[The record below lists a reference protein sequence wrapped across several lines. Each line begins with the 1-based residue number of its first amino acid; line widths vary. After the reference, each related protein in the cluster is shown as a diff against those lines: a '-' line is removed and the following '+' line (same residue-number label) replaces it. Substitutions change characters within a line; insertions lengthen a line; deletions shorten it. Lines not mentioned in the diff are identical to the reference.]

1 MKQQV
6 DNINMNE
13 KEDEVEINLLDLF
26 NYYRKKIIF
35 IIIGFVVGAIIA
47 GLVTKF
53 LITPKYTATAKV
65 YMVSASN
72 NSVVNLADLSIG
84 TSLSED
90 YAELLHVRPIVEA
103 VSKENDLGYTYEQL
117 NGMISISTVE
127 DTRILKIAA
136 VSAKP
141 KEAKIIANALAE
153 KAVTEIPKL
162 MGTTAPN
169 IAERAITPKFKSSPS
184 LKKNTMLGAL
194 GGMVLVLAVLTFLF
208 ITDDTIKT
216 EEDIEKYLGII
227 PLTVIPDGNV
237 KYGSYSNYA
246 ESKMNKIKMDSIQEL
261 PYAVEESINRLRI
274 NVSFLG
280 NEIKKIMVVST
291 LPNEGK
297 SFVTMQMWKQMANA
311 GIKSVLVDADMR
323 NSVLV
328 KKNDMERQDGK
339 EMKGLVNYL
348 AEDFSL
354 DEVIYE
360 SPFENGYIIP
370 NVENIINPSMLL
382 ESDKFGNMLNELSKD
397 YRYVFVDAP
406 PLGLVSDAEKIGSMC
421 DGAILVIR
429 SGEITRAEV
438 KNSIKQL
445 ERSGCKILGVVLNRA
460 TDLKNKYSK
469 QKYYS
474 GK

>member
-1 MKQQV
+1 
-6 DNINMNE
+6 
-13 KEDEVEINLLDLF
+13 
-26 NYYRKKIIF
+26 
-35 IIIGFVVGAIIA
+35 
-47 GLVTKF
+47 
-53 LITPKYTATAKV
+53 
-65 YMVSASN
+65 
-72 NSVVNLADLSIG
+72 
-84 TSLSED
+84 
-90 YAELLHVRPIVEA
+90 
-103 VSKENDLGYTYEQL
+103 
-117 NGMISISTVE
+117 
-127 DTRILKIAA
+127 
-136 VSAKP
+136 
-141 KEAKIIANALAE
+141 
-153 KAVTEIPKL
+153 
-162 MGTTAPN
+162 
-169 IAERAITPKFKSSPS
+169 
-184 LKKNTMLGAL
+184 
-194 GGMVLVLAVLTFLF
+194 
-208 ITDDTIKT
+208 
-216 EEDIEKYLGII
+216 
-227 PLTVIPDGNV
+227 
-237 KYGSYSNYA
+237 
-246 ESKMNKIKMDSIQEL
+246 MNKIKMDSIQEL

-274 NVSFLG
+274 NVRFLG

>member
-1 MKQQV
+1 
-6 DNINMNE
+6 
-13 KEDEVEINLLDLF
+13 
-26 NYYRKKIIF
+26 
-35 IIIGFVVGAIIA
+35 
-47 GLVTKF
+47 
-53 LITPKYTATAKV
+53 
-65 YMVSASN
+65 
-72 NSVVNLADLSIG
+72 
-84 TSLSED
+84 
-90 YAELLHVRPIVEA
+90 
-103 VSKENDLGYTYEQL
+103 
-117 NGMISISTVE
+117 
-127 DTRILKIAA
+127 
-136 VSAKP
+136 
-141 KEAKIIANALAE
+141 
-153 KAVTEIPKL
+153 
-162 MGTTAPN
+162 
-169 IAERAITPKFKSSPS
+169 
-184 LKKNTMLGAL
+184 
-194 GGMVLVLAVLTFLF
+194 
-208 ITDDTIKT
+208 
-216 EEDIEKYLGII
+216 
-227 PLTVIPDGNV
+227 
-237 KYGSYSNYA
+237 
-246 ESKMNKIKMDSIQEL
+246 MNKIKMDSIQEI
-261 PYAVEESINRLRI
+261 PYAVEEAINRLRI

-297 SFVTMQMWKQMANA
+297 SFVTMQIWKQMANA

-339 EMKGLVNYL
+339 EMKGLANYL

-360 SPFENGYIIP
+360 SPFENGDIIP

-382 ESDKFGNMLNELSKD
+382 EGDKFGNMLNELSKD

-429 SGEITRAEV
+429 SGETTRAEV

>member
-1 MKQQV
+1 
-6 DNINMNE
+6 
-13 KEDEVEINLLDLF
+13 
-26 NYYRKKIIF
+26 
-35 IIIGFVVGAIIA
+35 
-47 GLVTKF
+47 
-53 LITPKYTATAKV
+53 
-65 YMVSASN
+65 
-72 NSVVNLADLSIG
+72 
-84 TSLSED
+84 
-90 YAELLHVRPIVEA
+90 
-103 VSKENDLGYTYEQL
+103 
-117 NGMISISTVE
+117 
-127 DTRILKIAA
+127 
-136 VSAKP
+136 
-141 KEAKIIANALAE
+141 
-153 KAVTEIPKL
+153 
-162 MGTTAPN
+162 
-169 IAERAITPKFKSSPS
+169 
-184 LKKNTMLGAL
+184 
-194 GGMVLVLAVLTFLF
+194 
-208 ITDDTIKT
+208 
-216 EEDIEKYLGII
+216 
-227 PLTVIPDGNV
+227 
-237 KYGSYSNYA
+237 
-246 ESKMNKIKMDSIQEL
+246 MNKIKMDSIQEL

-382 ESDKFGNMLNELSKD
+382 ESDKCGNMLNELSKD

>member
-1 MKQQV
+1 
-6 DNINMNE
+6 
-13 KEDEVEINLLDLF
+13 
-26 NYYRKKIIF
+26 
-35 IIIGFVVGAIIA
+35 
-47 GLVTKF
+47 
-53 LITPKYTATAKV
+53 
-65 YMVSASN
+65 
-72 NSVVNLADLSIG
+72 
-84 TSLSED
+84 
-90 YAELLHVRPIVEA
+90 
-103 VSKENDLGYTYEQL
+103 
-117 NGMISISTVE
+117 
-127 DTRILKIAA
+127 
-136 VSAKP
+136 
-141 KEAKIIANALAE
+141 
-153 KAVTEIPKL
+153 
-162 MGTTAPN
+162 
-169 IAERAITPKFKSSPS
+169 
-184 LKKNTMLGAL
+184 
-194 GGMVLVLAVLTFLF
+194 
-208 ITDDTIKT
+208 
-216 EEDIEKYLGII
+216 
-227 PLTVIPDGNV
+227 
-237 KYGSYSNYA
+237 
-246 ESKMNKIKMDSIQEL
+246 
-261 PYAVEESINRLRI
+261 
-274 NVSFLG
+274 
-280 NEIKKIMVVST
+280 MVVST

>member
-1 MKQQV
+1 
-6 DNINMNE
+6 
-13 KEDEVEINLLDLF
+13 
-26 NYYRKKIIF
+26 
-35 IIIGFVVGAIIA
+35 
-47 GLVTKF
+47 
-53 LITPKYTATAKV
+53 
-65 YMVSASN
+65 
-72 NSVVNLADLSIG
+72 
-84 TSLSED
+84 
-90 YAELLHVRPIVEA
+90 
-103 VSKENDLGYTYEQL
+103 
-117 NGMISISTVE
+117 
-127 DTRILKIAA
+127 
-136 VSAKP
+136 
-141 KEAKIIANALAE
+141 
-153 KAVTEIPKL
+153 
-162 MGTTAPN
+162 
-169 IAERAITPKFKSSPS
+169 
-184 LKKNTMLGAL
+184 
-194 GGMVLVLAVLTFLF
+194 
-208 ITDDTIKT
+208 
-216 EEDIEKYLGII
+216 
-227 PLTVIPDGNV
+227 
-237 KYGSYSNYA
+237 
-246 ESKMNKIKMDSIQEL
+246 MNKIKMDSIQEL

-328 KKNDMERQDGK
+328 KKNDMDRQDGK

-438 KNSIKQL
+438 NNSIKQL

>member
-1 MKQQV
+1 
-6 DNINMNE
+6 
-13 KEDEVEINLLDLF
+13 
-26 NYYRKKIIF
+26 
-35 IIIGFVVGAIIA
+35 
-47 GLVTKF
+47 
-53 LITPKYTATAKV
+53 
-65 YMVSASN
+65 
-72 NSVVNLADLSIG
+72 
-84 TSLSED
+84 
-90 YAELLHVRPIVEA
+90 
-103 VSKENDLGYTYEQL
+103 
-117 NGMISISTVE
+117 
-127 DTRILKIAA
+127 
-136 VSAKP
+136 
-141 KEAKIIANALAE
+141 
-153 KAVTEIPKL
+153 
-162 MGTTAPN
+162 
-169 IAERAITPKFKSSPS
+169 
-184 LKKNTMLGAL
+184 
-194 GGMVLVLAVLTFLF
+194 
-208 ITDDTIKT
+208 
-216 EEDIEKYLGII
+216 
-227 PLTVIPDGNV
+227 
-237 KYGSYSNYA
+237 
-246 ESKMNKIKMDSIQEL
+246 MNKIKMDSIQEL

-328 KKNDMERQDGK
+328 KKNDIERQDGK
-339 EMKGLVNYL
+339 EMKGLANYL

-382 ESDKFGNMLNELSKD
+382 ESDKFGNMLNELSQD

-429 SGEITRAEV
+429 SGETTRVEV

-445 ERSGCKILGVVLNRA
+445 ERSGCNILGVVLNRA

>member
-1 MKQQV
+1 
-6 DNINMNE
+6 
-13 KEDEVEINLLDLF
+13 
-26 NYYRKKIIF
+26 
-35 IIIGFVVGAIIA
+35 
-47 GLVTKF
+47 
-53 LITPKYTATAKV
+53 
-65 YMVSASN
+65 
-72 NSVVNLADLSIG
+72 
-84 TSLSED
+84 
-90 YAELLHVRPIVEA
+90 
-103 VSKENDLGYTYEQL
+103 
-117 NGMISISTVE
+117 
-127 DTRILKIAA
+127 
-136 VSAKP
+136 
-141 KEAKIIANALAE
+141 
-153 KAVTEIPKL
+153 
-162 MGTTAPN
+162 
-169 IAERAITPKFKSSPS
+169 
-184 LKKNTMLGAL
+184 
-194 GGMVLVLAVLTFLF
+194 
-208 ITDDTIKT
+208 
-216 EEDIEKYLGII
+216 
-227 PLTVIPDGNV
+227 
-237 KYGSYSNYA
+237 
-246 ESKMNKIKMDSIQEL
+246 MNKIKMDSIQEL

-429 SGEITRAEV
+429 TEV

>member
-1 MKQQV
+1 
-6 DNINMNE
+6 
-13 KEDEVEINLLDLF
+13 
-26 NYYRKKIIF
+26 
-35 IIIGFVVGAIIA
+35 
-47 GLVTKF
+47 
-53 LITPKYTATAKV
+53 
-65 YMVSASN
+65 
-72 NSVVNLADLSIG
+72 
-84 TSLSED
+84 
-90 YAELLHVRPIVEA
+90 
-103 VSKENDLGYTYEQL
+103 
-117 NGMISISTVE
+117 
-127 DTRILKIAA
+127 
-136 VSAKP
+136 
-141 KEAKIIANALAE
+141 
-153 KAVTEIPKL
+153 
-162 MGTTAPN
+162 
-169 IAERAITPKFKSSPS
+169 
-184 LKKNTMLGAL
+184 
-194 GGMVLVLAVLTFLF
+194 
-208 ITDDTIKT
+208 
-216 EEDIEKYLGII
+216 
-227 PLTVIPDGNV
+227 
-237 KYGSYSNYA
+237 
-246 ESKMNKIKMDSIQEL
+246 MNKIKMDSIQEL

-328 KKNDMERQDGK
+328 KKNDIERQDGK
-339 EMKGLVNYL
+339 EMKGLANYL

-354 DEVIYE
+354 DEVTYE
-360 SPFENGYIIP
+360 SPFKNGYIIP

-429 SGEITRAEV
+429 SGETTRAEV

-445 ERSGCKILGVVLNRA
+445 ERSGCKILGVVLNRT

>member
-1 MKQQV
+1 
-6 DNINMNE
+6 
-13 KEDEVEINLLDLF
+13 
-26 NYYRKKIIF
+26 
-35 IIIGFVVGAIIA
+35 
-47 GLVTKF
+47 
-53 LITPKYTATAKV
+53 
-65 YMVSASN
+65 
-72 NSVVNLADLSIG
+72 
-84 TSLSED
+84 
-90 YAELLHVRPIVEA
+90 
-103 VSKENDLGYTYEQL
+103 
-117 NGMISISTVE
+117 
-127 DTRILKIAA
+127 
-136 VSAKP
+136 
-141 KEAKIIANALAE
+141 
-153 KAVTEIPKL
+153 
-162 MGTTAPN
+162 
-169 IAERAITPKFKSSPS
+169 
-184 LKKNTMLGAL
+184 
-194 GGMVLVLAVLTFLF
+194 
-208 ITDDTIKT
+208 
-216 EEDIEKYLGII
+216 
-227 PLTVIPDGNV
+227 
-237 KYGSYSNYA
+237 
-246 ESKMNKIKMDSIQEL
+246 MNKIKMDSIQEL

-297 SFVTMQMWKQMANA
+297 SFVTMQMWQQMANA

-339 EMKGLVNYL
+339 EMKGLANYL

-354 DEVIYE
+354 DEVTYE

>member
-1 MKQQV
+1 
-6 DNINMNE
+6 
-13 KEDEVEINLLDLF
+13 
-26 NYYRKKIIF
+26 
-35 IIIGFVVGAIIA
+35 
-47 GLVTKF
+47 
-53 LITPKYTATAKV
+53 
-65 YMVSASN
+65 
-72 NSVVNLADLSIG
+72 
-84 TSLSED
+84 
-90 YAELLHVRPIVEA
+90 
-103 VSKENDLGYTYEQL
+103 
-117 NGMISISTVE
+117 
-127 DTRILKIAA
+127 
-136 VSAKP
+136 
-141 KEAKIIANALAE
+141 
-153 KAVTEIPKL
+153 
-162 MGTTAPN
+162 
-169 IAERAITPKFKSSPS
+169 
-184 LKKNTMLGAL
+184 
-194 GGMVLVLAVLTFLF
+194 
-208 ITDDTIKT
+208 
-216 EEDIEKYLGII
+216 
-227 PLTVIPDGNV
+227 
-237 KYGSYSNYA
+237 
-246 ESKMNKIKMDSIQEL
+246 MNKIKMDSIQEL

-328 KKNDMERQDGK
+328 KKNDKERQDGK

>member
-1 MKQQV
+1 
-6 DNINMNE
+6 
-13 KEDEVEINLLDLF
+13 
-26 NYYRKKIIF
+26 
-35 IIIGFVVGAIIA
+35 
-47 GLVTKF
+47 
-53 LITPKYTATAKV
+53 
-65 YMVSASN
+65 
-72 NSVVNLADLSIG
+72 
-84 TSLSED
+84 
-90 YAELLHVRPIVEA
+90 
-103 VSKENDLGYTYEQL
+103 
-117 NGMISISTVE
+117 
-127 DTRILKIAA
+127 
-136 VSAKP
+136 
-141 KEAKIIANALAE
+141 
-153 KAVTEIPKL
+153 
-162 MGTTAPN
+162 
-169 IAERAITPKFKSSPS
+169 
-184 LKKNTMLGAL
+184 
-194 GGMVLVLAVLTFLF
+194 
-208 ITDDTIKT
+208 
-216 EEDIEKYLGII
+216 
-227 PLTVIPDGNV
+227 
-237 KYGSYSNYA
+237 
-246 ESKMNKIKMDSIQEL
+246 MNKIKMDSIQEL

-339 EMKGLVNYL
+339 EIKGLVNYL

>member
-1 MKQQV
+1 
-6 DNINMNE
+6 
-13 KEDEVEINLLDLF
+13 
-26 NYYRKKIIF
+26 
-35 IIIGFVVGAIIA
+35 
-47 GLVTKF
+47 
-53 LITPKYTATAKV
+53 
-65 YMVSASN
+65 
-72 NSVVNLADLSIG
+72 
-84 TSLSED
+84 
-90 YAELLHVRPIVEA
+90 
-103 VSKENDLGYTYEQL
+103 
-117 NGMISISTVE
+117 
-127 DTRILKIAA
+127 
-136 VSAKP
+136 
-141 KEAKIIANALAE
+141 
-153 KAVTEIPKL
+153 
-162 MGTTAPN
+162 
-169 IAERAITPKFKSSPS
+169 
-184 LKKNTMLGAL
+184 
-194 GGMVLVLAVLTFLF
+194 
-208 ITDDTIKT
+208 
-216 EEDIEKYLGII
+216 
-227 PLTVIPDGNV
+227 
-237 KYGSYSNYA
+237 
-246 ESKMNKIKMDSIQEL
+246 MNKIKMDSIQEL

-469 QKYYS
+469 QKSYS

>member
-1 MKQQV
+1 
-6 DNINMNE
+6 
-13 KEDEVEINLLDLF
+13 
-26 NYYRKKIIF
+26 
-35 IIIGFVVGAIIA
+35 
-47 GLVTKF
+47 
-53 LITPKYTATAKV
+53 
-65 YMVSASN
+65 
-72 NSVVNLADLSIG
+72 
-84 TSLSED
+84 
-90 YAELLHVRPIVEA
+90 
-103 VSKENDLGYTYEQL
+103 
-117 NGMISISTVE
+117 
-127 DTRILKIAA
+127 
-136 VSAKP
+136 
-141 KEAKIIANALAE
+141 
-153 KAVTEIPKL
+153 
-162 MGTTAPN
+162 
-169 IAERAITPKFKSSPS
+169 
-184 LKKNTMLGAL
+184 
-194 GGMVLVLAVLTFLF
+194 
-208 ITDDTIKT
+208 
-216 EEDIEKYLGII
+216 
-227 PLTVIPDGNV
+227 
-237 KYGSYSNYA
+237 
-246 ESKMNKIKMDSIQEL
+246 MNKIKMDSIQEL

-438 KNSIKQL
+438 KNSIKQI

>member
-1 MKQQV
+1 
-6 DNINMNE
+6 
-13 KEDEVEINLLDLF
+13 
-26 NYYRKKIIF
+26 
-35 IIIGFVVGAIIA
+35 
-47 GLVTKF
+47 
-53 LITPKYTATAKV
+53 
-65 YMVSASN
+65 
-72 NSVVNLADLSIG
+72 
-84 TSLSED
+84 
-90 YAELLHVRPIVEA
+90 
-103 VSKENDLGYTYEQL
+103 
-117 NGMISISTVE
+117 
-127 DTRILKIAA
+127 
-136 VSAKP
+136 
-141 KEAKIIANALAE
+141 
-153 KAVTEIPKL
+153 
-162 MGTTAPN
+162 
-169 IAERAITPKFKSSPS
+169 
-184 LKKNTMLGAL
+184 
-194 GGMVLVLAVLTFLF
+194 
-208 ITDDTIKT
+208 
-216 EEDIEKYLGII
+216 
-227 PLTVIPDGNV
+227 
-237 KYGSYSNYA
+237 
-246 ESKMNKIKMDSIQEL
+246 MNKIKMDSIQEI
-261 PYAVEESINRLRI
+261 PYAVEEAINRLRI

-297 SFVTMQMWKQMANA
+297 SFVTMQIWKQMANA

-339 EMKGLVNYL
+339 EMKGLANYL

-429 SGEITRAEV
+429 SGETTRAEV

>member
-1 MKQQV
+1 
-6 DNINMNE
+6 
-13 KEDEVEINLLDLF
+13 
-26 NYYRKKIIF
+26 
-35 IIIGFVVGAIIA
+35 
-47 GLVTKF
+47 
-53 LITPKYTATAKV
+53 
-65 YMVSASN
+65 
-72 NSVVNLADLSIG
+72 
-84 TSLSED
+84 
-90 YAELLHVRPIVEA
+90 
-103 VSKENDLGYTYEQL
+103 
-117 NGMISISTVE
+117 
-127 DTRILKIAA
+127 
-136 VSAKP
+136 
-141 KEAKIIANALAE
+141 
-153 KAVTEIPKL
+153 
-162 MGTTAPN
+162 
-169 IAERAITPKFKSSPS
+169 
-184 LKKNTMLGAL
+184 
-194 GGMVLVLAVLTFLF
+194 
-208 ITDDTIKT
+208 
-216 EEDIEKYLGII
+216 
-227 PLTVIPDGNV
+227 
-237 KYGSYSNYA
+237 
-246 ESKMNKIKMDSIQEL
+246 MNKIKMDSIQEL

-339 EMKGLVNYL
+339 EMKGLANYL

>member
-1 MKQQV
+1 
-6 DNINMNE
+6 
-13 KEDEVEINLLDLF
+13 
-26 NYYRKKIIF
+26 
-35 IIIGFVVGAIIA
+35 
-47 GLVTKF
+47 
-53 LITPKYTATAKV
+53 
-65 YMVSASN
+65 
-72 NSVVNLADLSIG
+72 
-84 TSLSED
+84 
-90 YAELLHVRPIVEA
+90 
-103 VSKENDLGYTYEQL
+103 
-117 NGMISISTVE
+117 
-127 DTRILKIAA
+127 
-136 VSAKP
+136 
-141 KEAKIIANALAE
+141 
-153 KAVTEIPKL
+153 
-162 MGTTAPN
+162 
-169 IAERAITPKFKSSPS
+169 
-184 LKKNTMLGAL
+184 
-194 GGMVLVLAVLTFLF
+194 
-208 ITDDTIKT
+208 
-216 EEDIEKYLGII
+216 
-227 PLTVIPDGNV
+227 
-237 KYGSYSNYA
+237 
-246 ESKMNKIKMDSIQEL
+246 MNKIKMDSIQEL

-354 DEVIYE
+354 DEDIYE

>member
-1 MKQQV
+1 
-6 DNINMNE
+6 
-13 KEDEVEINLLDLF
+13 
-26 NYYRKKIIF
+26 
-35 IIIGFVVGAIIA
+35 
-47 GLVTKF
+47 
-53 LITPKYTATAKV
+53 
-65 YMVSASN
+65 
-72 NSVVNLADLSIG
+72 
-84 TSLSED
+84 
-90 YAELLHVRPIVEA
+90 
-103 VSKENDLGYTYEQL
+103 
-117 NGMISISTVE
+117 
-127 DTRILKIAA
+127 
-136 VSAKP
+136 
-141 KEAKIIANALAE
+141 
-153 KAVTEIPKL
+153 
-162 MGTTAPN
+162 
-169 IAERAITPKFKSSPS
+169 
-184 LKKNTMLGAL
+184 
-194 GGMVLVLAVLTFLF
+194 
-208 ITDDTIKT
+208 
-216 EEDIEKYLGII
+216 
-227 PLTVIPDGNV
+227 
-237 KYGSYSNYA
+237 
-246 ESKMNKIKMDSIQEL
+246 MNKIKMDSIQEI

-297 SFVTMQMWKQMANA
+297 SFVTMQIWKQMANA

-339 EMKGLVNYL
+339 EMKGLTNYL

-354 DEVIYE
+354 DEVTYE
-360 SPFENGYIIP
+360 SPFENGDIIP

-382 ESDKFGNMLNELSKD
+382 EGDKFGNMLNELSKD

-429 SGEITRAEV
+429 SGETTRAEV

-474 GK
+474 GKY

>member
-1 MKQQV
+1 
-6 DNINMNE
+6 
-13 KEDEVEINLLDLF
+13 
-26 NYYRKKIIF
+26 
-35 IIIGFVVGAIIA
+35 
-47 GLVTKF
+47 
-53 LITPKYTATAKV
+53 
-65 YMVSASN
+65 
-72 NSVVNLADLSIG
+72 
-84 TSLSED
+84 
-90 YAELLHVRPIVEA
+90 
-103 VSKENDLGYTYEQL
+103 
-117 NGMISISTVE
+117 
-127 DTRILKIAA
+127 
-136 VSAKP
+136 
-141 KEAKIIANALAE
+141 
-153 KAVTEIPKL
+153 
-162 MGTTAPN
+162 
-169 IAERAITPKFKSSPS
+169 
-184 LKKNTMLGAL
+184 
-194 GGMVLVLAVLTFLF
+194 
-208 ITDDTIKT
+208 
-216 EEDIEKYLGII
+216 
-227 PLTVIPDGNV
+227 
-237 KYGSYSNYA
+237 
-246 ESKMNKIKMDSIQEL
+246 MNKIKMDSIQEI
-261 PYAVEESINRLRI
+261 PYAVEEAINRLRI

-297 SFVTMQMWKQMANA
+297 SFVTMQIWKQMANA

-339 EMKGLVNYL
+339 EMKGLANYL

-354 DEVIYE
+354 DEVTYE
-360 SPFENGYIIP
+360 SPFENGDIIP

-429 SGEITRAEV
+429 SGETTRAEV

>member
-1 MKQQV
+1 
-6 DNINMNE
+6 
-13 KEDEVEINLLDLF
+13 
-26 NYYRKKIIF
+26 
-35 IIIGFVVGAIIA
+35 
-47 GLVTKF
+47 
-53 LITPKYTATAKV
+53 
-65 YMVSASN
+65 
-72 NSVVNLADLSIG
+72 
-84 TSLSED
+84 
-90 YAELLHVRPIVEA
+90 
-103 VSKENDLGYTYEQL
+103 
-117 NGMISISTVE
+117 
-127 DTRILKIAA
+127 
-136 VSAKP
+136 
-141 KEAKIIANALAE
+141 
-153 KAVTEIPKL
+153 
-162 MGTTAPN
+162 
-169 IAERAITPKFKSSPS
+169 
-184 LKKNTMLGAL
+184 
-194 GGMVLVLAVLTFLF
+194 
-208 ITDDTIKT
+208 
-216 EEDIEKYLGII
+216 
-227 PLTVIPDGNV
+227 
-237 KYGSYSNYA
+237 
-246 ESKMNKIKMDSIQEL
+246 MNKIKMDSIQEL

-438 KNSIKQL
+438 KNSIKKL

>member
-1 MKQQV
+1 
-6 DNINMNE
+6 
-13 KEDEVEINLLDLF
+13 
-26 NYYRKKIIF
+26 
-35 IIIGFVVGAIIA
+35 
-47 GLVTKF
+47 
-53 LITPKYTATAKV
+53 
-65 YMVSASN
+65 
-72 NSVVNLADLSIG
+72 
-84 TSLSED
+84 
-90 YAELLHVRPIVEA
+90 
-103 VSKENDLGYTYEQL
+103 
-117 NGMISISTVE
+117 
-127 DTRILKIAA
+127 
-136 VSAKP
+136 
-141 KEAKIIANALAE
+141 
-153 KAVTEIPKL
+153 
-162 MGTTAPN
+162 
-169 IAERAITPKFKSSPS
+169 
-184 LKKNTMLGAL
+184 
-194 GGMVLVLAVLTFLF
+194 
-208 ITDDTIKT
+208 
-216 EEDIEKYLGII
+216 
-227 PLTVIPDGNV
+227 
-237 KYGSYSNYA
+237 
-246 ESKMNKIKMDSIQEL
+246 MNKIKMDSIQEI
-261 PYAVEESINRLRI
+261 PYAVEEAINRLRI

-297 SFVTMQMWKQMANA
+297 SFVTMQIWKQMANA

-339 EMKGLVNYL
+339 EMKGLANYL

-354 DEVIYE
+354 DEVTYE
-360 SPFENGYIIP
+360 SPFENGDIIP

-382 ESDKFGNMLNELSKD
+382 EGDKFGNMLNELSKD

-429 SGEITRAEV
+429 SGETTRAEV

>member
-1 MKQQV
+1 
-6 DNINMNE
+6 
-13 KEDEVEINLLDLF
+13 
-26 NYYRKKIIF
+26 
-35 IIIGFVVGAIIA
+35 
-47 GLVTKF
+47 
-53 LITPKYTATAKV
+53 
-65 YMVSASN
+65 
-72 NSVVNLADLSIG
+72 
-84 TSLSED
+84 
-90 YAELLHVRPIVEA
+90 
-103 VSKENDLGYTYEQL
+103 
-117 NGMISISTVE
+117 
-127 DTRILKIAA
+127 
-136 VSAKP
+136 
-141 KEAKIIANALAE
+141 
-153 KAVTEIPKL
+153 
-162 MGTTAPN
+162 
-169 IAERAITPKFKSSPS
+169 
-184 LKKNTMLGAL
+184 
-194 GGMVLVLAVLTFLF
+194 
-208 ITDDTIKT
+208 
-216 EEDIEKYLGII
+216 
-227 PLTVIPDGNV
+227 
-237 KYGSYSNYA
+237 
-246 ESKMNKIKMDSIQEL
+246 MNKIKMDSIQEI
-261 PYAVEESINRLRI
+261 PYAVEEAINRLRI

-297 SFVTMQMWKQMANA
+297 SFVTMQIWKQMANA

-339 EMKGLVNYL
+339 EMKGLANYL

-354 DEVIYE
+354 DEVTYE
-360 SPFENGYIIP
+360 SPFENGDIIP

-429 SGEITRAEV
+429 SGETTRAEV

-445 ERSGCKILGVVLNRA
+445 ERSRCKILGVVLNRA

>member
-1 MKQQV
+1 
-6 DNINMNE
+6 
-13 KEDEVEINLLDLF
+13 
-26 NYYRKKIIF
+26 
-35 IIIGFVVGAIIA
+35 
-47 GLVTKF
+47 
-53 LITPKYTATAKV
+53 
-65 YMVSASN
+65 
-72 NSVVNLADLSIG
+72 
-84 TSLSED
+84 
-90 YAELLHVRPIVEA
+90 
-103 VSKENDLGYTYEQL
+103 
-117 NGMISISTVE
+117 
-127 DTRILKIAA
+127 
-136 VSAKP
+136 
-141 KEAKIIANALAE
+141 
-153 KAVTEIPKL
+153 
-162 MGTTAPN
+162 
-169 IAERAITPKFKSSPS
+169 
-184 LKKNTMLGAL
+184 
-194 GGMVLVLAVLTFLF
+194 
-208 ITDDTIKT
+208 
-216 EEDIEKYLGII
+216 
-227 PLTVIPDGNV
+227 
-237 KYGSYSNYA
+237 
-246 ESKMNKIKMDSIQEL
+246 MNKIKMDSIQEL

-382 ESDKFGNMLNELSKD
+382 EIDKFGNMLNELSKD

>member
-1 MKQQV
+1 
-6 DNINMNE
+6 
-13 KEDEVEINLLDLF
+13 
-26 NYYRKKIIF
+26 
-35 IIIGFVVGAIIA
+35 
-47 GLVTKF
+47 
-53 LITPKYTATAKV
+53 
-65 YMVSASN
+65 
-72 NSVVNLADLSIG
+72 
-84 TSLSED
+84 
-90 YAELLHVRPIVEA
+90 
-103 VSKENDLGYTYEQL
+103 
-117 NGMISISTVE
+117 
-127 DTRILKIAA
+127 
-136 VSAKP
+136 
-141 KEAKIIANALAE
+141 
-153 KAVTEIPKL
+153 
-162 MGTTAPN
+162 
-169 IAERAITPKFKSSPS
+169 
-184 LKKNTMLGAL
+184 
-194 GGMVLVLAVLTFLF
+194 
-208 ITDDTIKT
+208 
-216 EEDIEKYLGII
+216 
-227 PLTVIPDGNV
+227 
-237 KYGSYSNYA
+237 
-246 ESKMNKIKMDSIQEL
+246 MNKIKMDSIQEL

-328 KKNDMERQDGK
+328 MINDMERQDGK

>member
-1 MKQQV
+1 
-6 DNINMNE
+6 
-13 KEDEVEINLLDLF
+13 
-26 NYYRKKIIF
+26 
-35 IIIGFVVGAIIA
+35 
-47 GLVTKF
+47 
-53 LITPKYTATAKV
+53 
-65 YMVSASN
+65 
-72 NSVVNLADLSIG
+72 
-84 TSLSED
+84 
-90 YAELLHVRPIVEA
+90 
-103 VSKENDLGYTYEQL
+103 
-117 NGMISISTVE
+117 
-127 DTRILKIAA
+127 
-136 VSAKP
+136 
-141 KEAKIIANALAE
+141 
-153 KAVTEIPKL
+153 
-162 MGTTAPN
+162 
-169 IAERAITPKFKSSPS
+169 
-184 LKKNTMLGAL
+184 
-194 GGMVLVLAVLTFLF
+194 
-208 ITDDTIKT
+208 
-216 EEDIEKYLGII
+216 
-227 PLTVIPDGNV
+227 
-237 KYGSYSNYA
+237 
-246 ESKMNKIKMDSIQEL
+246 MNKIKMDSIQEL

-406 PLGLVSDAEKIGSMC
+406 PLGLVSDAEKIGKFPHSDYSLHISYVIAGVLIPLC
-421 DGAILVIR
+421 LITLVR
-429 SGEITRAEV
+429 
-438 KNSIKQL
+438 
-445 ERSGCKILGVVLNRA
+445 KI
-460 TDLKNKYSK
+460 
-469 QKYYS
+469 QKY
-474 GK
+474 GHFVKEM

>member
-1 MKQQV
+1 
-6 DNINMNE
+6 
-13 KEDEVEINLLDLF
+13 
-26 NYYRKKIIF
+26 
-35 IIIGFVVGAIIA
+35 
-47 GLVTKF
+47 
-53 LITPKYTATAKV
+53 
-65 YMVSASN
+65 
-72 NSVVNLADLSIG
+72 
-84 TSLSED
+84 
-90 YAELLHVRPIVEA
+90 
-103 VSKENDLGYTYEQL
+103 
-117 NGMISISTVE
+117 
-127 DTRILKIAA
+127 
-136 VSAKP
+136 
-141 KEAKIIANALAE
+141 
-153 KAVTEIPKL
+153 
-162 MGTTAPN
+162 
-169 IAERAITPKFKSSPS
+169 
-184 LKKNTMLGAL
+184 
-194 GGMVLVLAVLTFLF
+194 
-208 ITDDTIKT
+208 
-216 EEDIEKYLGII
+216 
-227 PLTVIPDGNV
+227 
-237 KYGSYSNYA
+237 
-246 ESKMNKIKMDSIQEL
+246 MNKIKMDSIQEL

-469 QKYYS
+469 QKFNS

>member
-1 MKQQV
+1 
-6 DNINMNE
+6 
-13 KEDEVEINLLDLF
+13 
-26 NYYRKKIIF
+26 
-35 IIIGFVVGAIIA
+35 
-47 GLVTKF
+47 
-53 LITPKYTATAKV
+53 
-65 YMVSASN
+65 
-72 NSVVNLADLSIG
+72 
-84 TSLSED
+84 
-90 YAELLHVRPIVEA
+90 
-103 VSKENDLGYTYEQL
+103 
-117 NGMISISTVE
+117 
-127 DTRILKIAA
+127 
-136 VSAKP
+136 
-141 KEAKIIANALAE
+141 
-153 KAVTEIPKL
+153 
-162 MGTTAPN
+162 
-169 IAERAITPKFKSSPS
+169 
-184 LKKNTMLGAL
+184 
-194 GGMVLVLAVLTFLF
+194 
-208 ITDDTIKT
+208 
-216 EEDIEKYLGII
+216 
-227 PLTVIPDGNV
+227 
-237 KYGSYSNYA
+237 
-246 ESKMNKIKMDSIQEL
+246 MNKIKMDSIQEL

-339 EMKGLVNYL
+339 EMKGLTNYL
-348 AEDFSL
+348 AGDFSL
-354 DEVIYE
+354 DEVTYE
-360 SPFENGYIIP
+360 SPFENGDIIP

-382 ESDKFGNMLNELSKD
+382 EGDKFGNMLNELSKD

-429 SGEITRAEV
+429 SGETTRAEV

-474 GK
+474 GKY

>member
-1 MKQQV
+1 
-6 DNINMNE
+6 
-13 KEDEVEINLLDLF
+13 
-26 NYYRKKIIF
+26 
-35 IIIGFVVGAIIA
+35 
-47 GLVTKF
+47 
-53 LITPKYTATAKV
+53 
-65 YMVSASN
+65 
-72 NSVVNLADLSIG
+72 
-84 TSLSED
+84 
-90 YAELLHVRPIVEA
+90 
-103 VSKENDLGYTYEQL
+103 
-117 NGMISISTVE
+117 
-127 DTRILKIAA
+127 
-136 VSAKP
+136 
-141 KEAKIIANALAE
+141 
-153 KAVTEIPKL
+153 
-162 MGTTAPN
+162 
-169 IAERAITPKFKSSPS
+169 
-184 LKKNTMLGAL
+184 
-194 GGMVLVLAVLTFLF
+194 
-208 ITDDTIKT
+208 
-216 EEDIEKYLGII
+216 
-227 PLTVIPDGNV
+227 
-237 KYGSYSNYA
+237 
-246 ESKMNKIKMDSIQEL
+246 MNKIKMDSIQEL

-339 EMKGLVNYL
+339 EMKGLANYL

-354 DEVIYE
+354 DEVTYE

-382 ESDKFGNMLNELSKD
+382 ESDKFGNMLNQLAED

-429 SGEITRAEV
+429 SGEISKSEV
-438 KNSIKQL
+438 KSSIKQL
-445 ERSGCKILGVVLNRA
+445 ERSECKILGVVLNRA
-460 TDLKNKYSK
+460 TDEKGKKNKK
-469 QKYYS
+469 KYYN

>member
-1 MKQQV
+1 
-6 DNINMNE
+6 
-13 KEDEVEINLLDLF
+13 
-26 NYYRKKIIF
+26 
-35 IIIGFVVGAIIA
+35 
-47 GLVTKF
+47 
-53 LITPKYTATAKV
+53 
-65 YMVSASN
+65 
-72 NSVVNLADLSIG
+72 
-84 TSLSED
+84 
-90 YAELLHVRPIVEA
+90 
-103 VSKENDLGYTYEQL
+103 
-117 NGMISISTVE
+117 
-127 DTRILKIAA
+127 
-136 VSAKP
+136 
-141 KEAKIIANALAE
+141 
-153 KAVTEIPKL
+153 
-162 MGTTAPN
+162 
-169 IAERAITPKFKSSPS
+169 
-184 LKKNTMLGAL
+184 
-194 GGMVLVLAVLTFLF
+194 
-208 ITDDTIKT
+208 
-216 EEDIEKYLGII
+216 
-227 PLTVIPDGNV
+227 
-237 KYGSYSNYA
+237 
-246 ESKMNKIKMDSIQEL
+246 MNKIKMDSIQEL
-261 PYAVEESINRLRI
+261 AYAVEESINRLRI